1 LNNKSKR
8 AGIARAIVPAVIMA
22 LTLTGAPCYA
32 PLAMAAN
39 LPTNLPDLGDSSDA
53 VLSEAQERAI
63 AKRIM
68 LDVRGER
75 SVISD
80 PELTDYINQLGNR
93 LVTAAAG
100 ATTDQRRTF
109 EFFLLEDDSI
119 NAFALPGGVIGAHT
133 GLMIAAE
140 SESELAG
147 VLGHEVAHVTQRHI
161 ARGSAE
167 QKNASLLSIATL
179 ALAVLAA
186 RSGGTNSGQA
196 TEAALMGGQALAI
209 QAQLDYTRE
218 FEREADRVGITILQR
233 AGFDVHGMANFFDRL
248 LKLNRH
254 NDGKTPGY
262 LRTHPLTTERIS
274 DMQNRIG
281 LITKTSIDSS
291 PEFRFARAKLR
302 SMSMT
307 PNDGEIYFRGQITE
321 KSILRDI
328 ADVYGLILSY
338 KKQRNFAK
346 AEKELKN
353 LGTIATNNSWFE
365 LVAAELKAEQKQWK
379 EAVAMYRLGAQ
390 KYPGKRGFS
399 YGYIDALYE
408 SGLPDEAL
416 VAVNEKLGPAL
427 ANNDDYRLHELAAKG
442 YAIKGKRVSQHRSLA
457 EAYYRRGNLTGAI
470 EQLDIAIRAK
480 DGNYYESTAVEAR
493 RREFRSEYKNRLLLP
508 GEKRQPEGRETRDSR
523 PDERTGE
530 GRNPS

>member
-1 LNNKSKR
+1 MKKKLSCVF
-8 AGIARAIVPAVIMA
+8 IAFA
-22 LTLTGAPCYA
+22 LTCSPGYA
-32 PLAMAAN
+32 PRSFAAS
-39 LPTNLPDLGDSSDA
+39 LPSNLPDLGDSSDA

-68 LDVRGER
+68 LEVRGER

-119 NAFALPGGVIGAHT
+119 NAFALPGGVIGSHT
-133 GLMIAAE
+133 GLLVAAE

-147 VLGHEVAHVTQRHI
+147 VLGHEIAHVTQRHI
-161 ARGSAE
+161 ARGAAE
-167 QKNASLLSIATL
+167 QKNAALMSIATL

-186 RSGGTNSGQA
+186 RAGGSNSGQA
-196 TEAALMGGQALAI
+196 TEAALASGQALQI

-233 AGFDVHGMANFFDRL
+233 AGFDVHGMANFFERL
-248 LKLNRH
+248 LRLNRH

-281 LITKTSIDSS
+281 LITKNSIDSS
-291 PEFRFARAKLR
+291 PDFRFARAKLR

-307 PNDGEIYFRGQITE
+307 PNDGETYFRGQITE

-346 AEKELKN
+346 AEKELKS
-353 LGTIATNNSWFE
+353 LGTLATNNSWFE
-365 LVAAELKAEQKQWK
+365 LVAADLKADQKQWK
-379 EAVAMYRLGAQ
+379 DAVALYANGAQ

-399 YGYIDALYE
+399 YGYIDSLYE
-408 SGLPDEAL
+408 SGLVDEAL
-416 VAVNEKLGPAL
+416 IAVNEKLGPAL
-427 ANNDDYRLHELAAKG
+427 ANNEDYRLHELAAKG
-442 YAIKGKRVSQHRSLA
+442 YAMRGKRVSQHRSLA
-457 EAYYRRGNLTGAI
+457 EAYYRRGNLIGAI

-480 DGNYYESTAVEAR
+480 DGNYYETNAVEAR

-508 GEKRQPEGRETRDSR
+508 GEKRQPEGRESRDNR
-523 PDERTGE
+523 DERTGE

>member
-8 AGIARAIVPAVIMA
+8 ATVSRAIIPAVIMA
-22 LTLTGAPCYA
+22 LTLTGAPCCA
-32 PLAMAAN
+32 PLAVAAN
-39 LPTNLPDLGDSSDA
+39 LPNNLPDLGDSSDA

-167 QKNASLLSIATL
+167 QKTASLLSIATL

-233 AGFDVHGMANFFDRL
+233 ANFDVHGMANFFDRL
-248 LKLNRH
+248 LRLNRH

-291 PEFRFARAKLR
+291 PDFRFARAKLR

-307 PNDGEIYFRGQITE
+307 PNDGEVYFRGQIAE

-338 KKQRNFAK
+338 KKQRNFVK

-353 LGTIATNNSWFE
+353 LGAIASNNSWFE

-427 ANNDDYRLHELAAKG
+427 ANNEDYRLHELAAKG

-480 DGNYYESTAVEAR
+480 DGNYYETTAVEAR

-508 GEKRQPEGRETRDSR
+508 GEKRQPEGRETRDGR